1 MAQDVIDRTTRM
13 IGLSISKSVTPE
25 LRLHGWTADDT
36 GRGEWREVYG
46 ADWPELEKL
55 AAERTEL
62 GQLLHPRLPFR
73 KAEVVWAAT
82 HEMARTVEDVLARRT
97 RALFLDARASL
108 EAAAETAR
116 LLAGALNRGE
126 RWQQQEIEAF
136 KSVAQNYIWTGE

>member
-1 MAQDVIDRTTRM
+1 VIDRTTRM
-13 IGLSISKSVTPE
+13 IGLSNSKSVTPE

-46 ADWPELEKL
+46 ADWPELERL

-116 LLAGALNRGE
+116 LLAGALNRDE